1 MTSGALVILITI
13 PAILYSIILHEI
25 SHGFAAYLL
34 GDRTA
39 KNLGRL
45 SLNPIKH
52 IDPFGTILLPIL
64 LLLSTFGRFAFGY
77 AKPVPIEPR
86 YFKHAER
93 GMMITAA
100 AGPLS
105 NIAIGSVL
113 GLLVKVGL
121 ATGLAKTILF
131 YIIFINFFL
140 ALLNLLPI
148 PPLDG
153 SRILAYFLPANLKY
167 SYYQLEKF
175 GFLIILLIL
184 LFARHEVF
192 TVFSLILVPVFSFF
206 GF

>member
-1 MTSGALVILITI
+1 MKAFIILITI

-45 SLNPIKH
+45 SLNPIRH

-64 LLLSTFGRFAFGY
+64 LLLTMGLALGY
-77 AKPVPIEPR
+77 AKPVPINPR

-93 GMMITAA
+93 GMMITGA

-105 NIAIGSVL
+105 NIIIGGVL
-113 GLLVKVGL
+113 GLLVKIGL
-121 ATGLAKTILF
+121 VTGLANAILF
-131 YIIFINFFL
+131 NIIYINFFL

-153 SRILAYFLPANLKY
+153 SRILAYFLPSNLKY

-175 GFLIILLIL
+175 GILVLLLLVFFAQNQVFAIFDLIL
-184 LFARHEVF
+184 
-192 TVFSLILVPVFSFF
+192 SPVLGFF